1 MIIFRQI
8 RGLIASFTKNMK
20 LKQKFILLYLFGIFI
35 PVIIVDLI
43 VIININEYQKR
54 EQKQELENSIARVLN
69 EFSSVIEQ
77 VTYYSRNIVSDSSL
91 MKFLNTDYTS
101 TEEFQE
107 AYGNIGN
114 KSVLNYYKFIKEV
127 SNVTIYVDND
137 TITEKDNIKKLD
149 DITRKMW
156 WYQKFQGSN
165 SSFYI
170 FEDITRNAGSG
181 INPKAGTI
189 TLIRKFTNIRERECI
204 LMLDLNYNQIFHNLL
219 DDQTQS
225 DIYICNSNRILF
237 ASDSTIFKSSKDKI
251 PVVEQIRRDSVFVS
265 QLVPAVAE
273 DWTIY
278 ALCNTEPLWKTLLSS
293 KELIFIILFI
303 NLLLPTIIINVLV
316 KSIISR
322 LHILENYFDGLR
334 NEQFDRIPEDK
345 GKDEISQLFE
355 HYNTT
360 VDKIQELIDAIIE
373 RNDEK
378 HALEATK
385 KQAELNA
392 LNSQVN
398 PHFMYNTLECICMR
412 SLIKGEKETAEIV
425 RCLSVL
431 LRQMSKW
438 NRDVVTIEEELSFVE
453 KYLTIQ
459 KYRFADKITYE
470 VRQQDAAK
478 DFLIPKLT
486 LVSFVEN
493 ACVHGIEESV
503 DSGDVSVTAGVTD
516 EKVMIVVKDTGCGMD
531 EETLQELRA
540 KLDVADVNMLYHSKS
555 TGVLNAVMRLKMY
568 FGDKLSFAISSVVN
582 EGTRIE
588 INIEREFQG
597 NRGM

>member
-1 MIIFRQI
+1 MKIFRQI

-20 LKQKFILLYLFGIFI
+20 LKQKFMLLYLFGIFI
-35 PVIIVDLI
+35 PVIMVDLI

-54 EQKQELENSIARVLN
+54 EQKQELENSIANVLN

-91 MKFLNTDYTS
+91 MRFLNTDYSS
-101 TEEFQE
+101 TKEFQK
-107 AYGNIGN
+107 AYENIGN
-114 KSVLNYYKFIKEV
+114 KSILNYYKFIKEV

-137 TITEKDNIKKLD
+137 TVTEKDNIKKLD

-156 WYQKFQGSN
+156 WYQKFEGSK

-189 TLIRKFTNIRERECI
+189 TLIRKFTNISERECI

-219 DDQTQS
+219 DNQTQS

-251 PVVEQIRRDSVFVS
+251 PVVEQIRRESVFVS

-278 ALCNTEPLWKTLLSS
+278 ALCSEEPLWKTLLSS

-303 NLLLPTIIINVLV
+303 NLLLPTIIINILV

-322 LHILENYFDGLR
+322 LHILENYFDGLK
-334 NEQFDRIPEDK
+334 NEQFDRIPEDT

-355 HYNTT
+355 HYNRT
-360 VDKIQELIDAIIE
+360 VDKIQELINAIIE
-373 RNDEK
+373 RNNEK
-378 HALEATK
+378 HALEVTK

-398 PHFMYNTLECICMR
+398 PHFMYNTLECISMR
-412 SLIKGEKETAEIV
+412 SLIKGEKETAEII

-453 KYLTIQ
+453 KYLMIQ

-470 VRQQDAAK
+470 VRQQDAAR

-503 DSGDVSVTAGVTD
+503 DSGDVSVTASVTD
-516 EKVMIVVKDTGCGMD
+516 ENVMIVVKDTGCGMD
-531 EETLQELRA
+531 DETLQELRA
-540 KLDVADVNMLYHSKS
+540 KLDVADVNMLFHSKS

-568 FGDKLSFAISSVVN
+568 FGDKLSFTISSVVN

-588 INIEREFQG
+588 INVEREFQG

>member
-1 MIIFRQI
+1 MKIFGQLKV
-8 RGLIASFTKNMK
+8 LIASFTKNMK
-20 LKQKFILLYLFGIFI
+20 LKQKFMLLYLFGIFI

-43 VIININEYQKR
+43 VIFNINVYQKR
-54 EQKQELENSIARVLN
+54 EQKQALENAIARVLN
-69 EFSSVIEQ
+69 DFSSVIEQ

-101 TEEFQE
+101 AGDYQE
-107 AYGNIGN
+107 AFEEIDS
-114 KSVLNYYKFIKEV
+114 KSVFHYYKFIKEV

-137 TITEKDNIKKLD
+137 TITETDHIKRLN
-149 DITRKMW
+149 DIARRMW
-156 WYQKFQGSN
+156 WYQKFEGSN
-165 SSFYI
+165 STFYI
-170 FEDITRNAGSG
+170 FEDITRNAGSA

-189 TLIRKFTNIRERECI
+189 TLIRKFTNIKDRECI
-204 LMLDLNYNQIFHNLL
+204 LMLDLNYNQFFHNLL
-219 DDQTQS
+219 EDQIQS

-237 ASDSTIFKSSKDKI
+237 ASDSSIFKSSKDKI

-265 QLVPAVAE
+265 KLVPAVAE

-278 ALCNTEPLWKTLLSS
+278 ALSNKEPLWKTLLSS
-293 KELIFIILFI
+293 KELIFVILII
-303 NLLLPTIIINVLV
+303 NLLLPTIIINILV

-322 LHILENYFDGLR
+322 LYILENYFDGLR

-345 GKDEISQLFE
+345 EKDEISQLFH

-360 VDKIQELIDAIIE
+360 VDKIQELIDTIIE

-392 LNSQVN
+392 LNTQVN

-459 KYRFADKITYE
+459 KYRFADKIAYE
-470 VRQQDAAK
+470 VRQQDAVR

-493 ACVHGIEESV
+493 ACVHGIEESI
-503 DSGDVSVTAGVTD
+503 DSGDVSVMASVED

-531 EETLQELRA
+531 DKTLQELRA

-568 FGDKLSFAISSVVN
+568 FGDKLSFTISSVID

-588 INIEREFQG
+588 INIARDFQG
-597 NRGM
+597 NGGM